1 MKLREYREEDCR
13 ELARLFYDTVH
24 TVNGADYTGKQLDAW
39 APEGIDLASW
49 NQSFLEHHT
58 VVAVRDGIIA
68 GFGDMEDGGYLDR
81 LYVHRE
87 HQGKGVGSAIC
98 DRLERKARGKVVV
111 HASIT
116 ARPFFERRGYRVVK
130 AQQVERRGVA
140 LVNFIME
147 KDTGCVVRKM
157 RKDEIQLLDDFLYE
171 AIFVPEGTDPPPR
184 DIVEKPELRIYTEG
198 FGGSAHDRALVAE
211 TDGRVV
217 GVIWSRIM
225 DDYGHIDDGTPS
237 MAMAVKDGHRGRGT
251 GTALLDEMLR
261 TLRKAGYPMVSLSVQ
276 KENYAAAMYLKAG
289 FKILDET
296 DEEYIMV
303 AHL

>member
-39 APEGIDLASW
+39 APEDIDLESW

-58 VVAVRDGIIA
+58 VVAVWDGIIA

-98 DRLERKARGKVVV
+98 DRLERKARSKVVV